1 MLPGTSIHTLIGG
14 IDMLLARKNY
24 PMKSDVRERDDMY
37 ILEVNLPG
45 FKKENI
51 KAHVDNGNLII
62 AASQEKEDEKSKKNY
77 IRKERYHGEYKRSF
91 YIGHNIKQEDIK
103 ASYKWGVLRLEIP
116 KEINKDEKSQGTI
129 KIA

>member
-1 MLPGTSIHTLIGG
+1 
-14 IDMLLARKNY
+14 MLLARKNY